1 MTTLQRRLAMLLLFT
16 LGAGGSTFSQQTSVF
31 VRNMKKDAQGRQT
44 ASVLVFDSQGQIVT
58 PREQD
63 IAITENGEKAK
74 IISIDCPPSKPPIN
88 VSSVLTIDVSGSMKR
103 GGPNITLAIAA
114 AKAWVDALTDS
125 SECAITKFDH
135 QAKVLNGFTTDKRD
149 LLQAMEGLV
158 PDGGTNFENAL
169 LDPSEGG
176 LLLANKGT
184 KRRVMVFLT
193 DGHGHVDPNKVVAMA
208 TANKVTIYCVSL
220 GLPMPTV
227 LRTISDRTGG
237 LYFENVTTVEQAIM
251 AYRRIY
257 ADATG
262 AVGCTVIWEPLATC
276 ETMKTITMTVA
287 GGTWSTKQPIPEAER
302 IGLTATPAALAFGLD
317 TTLTRKI
324 IYTPKG
330 GISTVR
336 SAKVDRSDAFTIDA
350 GPLPRTL
357 KKGDTLVVLVT
368 RKWKDSSYAVGRV
381 ILDTEPC
388 PVADVYVTAG
398 DPQKLPKRQTLRV
411 VHPNG
416 GEKFRT
422 RSQVPLRWEGLPPDV
437 PVRLEVS
444 TNGGYEWMTVNEQ
457 ATGLQMIWRATKIPS
472 DSCLLRVTHLQKR
485 AQVDT
490 PTVTISGDDFFRVLF
505 APDGSSVV
513 TSESTGTPGTR
524 TKRPTVKMWNA
535 TTGELQKEIGP
546 GEYLQ
551 YDKDGERLLTWDHQ
565 GLGVYDMPSAKELW
579 SRQTVRTPVLAELD
593 GSGDVILFCGGPGDS
608 TVLLNADNGSWIRTF
623 PRSTQQVEWGTIS
636 QDGKYV
642 AIAEYNGAIKIF
654 NARNGALMH
663 ELRETATSRYFRV
676 AFSPDGTTLASTAS
690 HGTAVLWD
698 VKSGSKRR
706 TIAQRRYI
714 NDNTYI
720 AFSPNGERI
729 AVESNTDQ
737 TSIAEVATGDHL
749 VAMRRRSDVGGASS
763 AGFIGNGDVMFVGLL
778 TRVSIFNAYTGV
790 QIAEVRRGSG
800 DPTAPADGSR
810 IAVVAEDRSVKIYD
824 LSSPLL
830 QQDVSD
836 ALWRLY
842 QPTGELLTVEFQPTR
857 LGDAR
862 DTLVTIGIRN
872 TSNDTLAVSDLQIQG
887 AHASDFSVSSTKD
900 FVVPP
905 KSTLPLEFTFHPQVA
920 GQRAAVIVAETD
932 AGKLSA
938 RIAGVAVG
946 PTDSIPPDTVRRDT
960 VVARDTTPAVVVAPL
975 TDPTTFRSIMLP
987 TAVVPKQG
995 TITTGVYD
1003 VIGLS
1008 GGYSVT
1014 DNIMVLVGGAVPIP
1028 NRWFGA
1034 TGYDASWSA
1043 AWSIGGKYGTH
1054 LADDIVVGGGYQ
1066 FGQSYYDQDYST
1078 QLESKITFNALWA
1091 TAGYGDDDSR
1101 LNAYLG
1107 YAFKHHVTYLEGTFQ
1122 ADAYIVGAAY
1132 DYRIS
1137 RHWKICSEAFF
1148 MRTMSFVPI
1157 TLTARYFREH
1167 DAFEIGLSYVGIAAS
1182 GAQAADFP
1190 LVPMLTWV
1198 KRW

>member
-1 MTTLQRRLAMLLLFT
+1 MTLSAVRTLLMAVVVVLTAQT
-16 LGAGGSTFSQQTSVF
+16 VWTQTTSVF
-31 VRNMKKDAQGRQT
+31 VRDLKKNAQGQRT
-44 ASVLVFDSQGQIVT
+44 ASVLVFDSEGHIVT
-58 PREQD
+58 PRLQD
-63 IAITENGEKAK
+63 VEVTENGVPTKVV
-74 IISIDCPPSKPPIN
+74 SIDCPPAKPPIN

-103 GGPNITLAIAA
+103 GGPNIDLALAA
-114 AKAWVDALTDS
+114 AKAWIDALDDS
-125 SECAITKFDH
+125 SDCAITKFDH
-135 QAKVLNGFTTDKRD
+135 QSKVLSGFRSEKSGLYDA
-149 LLQAMEGLV
+149 LQGLV
-158 PDGGTNFENAL
+158 PDGGTNFEKAL
-169 LDPSEGG
+169 LDSSEGG
-176 LLLANKGT
+176 LLLANRGKH
-184 KRRVMVFLT
+184 RRVLVFLT

-208 TANKVTIYCVSL
+208 NANKVTIYCVSL
-220 GLPMPTV
+220 GLPMPSV

-262 AVGCTVIWEPLATC
+262 AVGCSLVWDPVPTC
-276 ETMKTITMTVA
+276 ETTRTINVSVA
-287 GGTWSTKQPIPEAER
+287 GGTWTTKLPVPDAER
-302 IGLTATPAALAFGLD
+302 SGIVAKPATVAFGLD
-317 TTLTRKI
+317 TLTTQRIAFTAKNGVSMVRKVKI
-324 IYTPKG
+324 
-330 GISTVR
+330 
-336 SAKVDRSDAFTIDA
+336 DRSDAFAIDA
-350 GPLPRTL
+350 GPLPREI
-357 KKGDTLVVLVT
+357 KKGDTLYVT
-368 RKWKDSSYAVGRV
+368 VTKRWKDSSYAVGR
-381 ILDTEPC
+381 ISLDVEPC
-388 PVADVYVTAG
+388 PTPDVYVTAG
-398 DPQKLPKRQTLRV
+398 DPQRIPKRQTLRV

-457 ATGLQMIWRATKIPS
+457 ATGLEMIWRATKIPS

-490 PTVTISGDDFFRVLF
+490 PTVTIPGDDFFRVLF
-505 APDGSSVV
+505 APNGDYVI

-524 TKRPTVKMWNA
+524 TKRPTVKMWSA
-535 TTGELQKEIGP
+535 
-546 GEYLQ
+546 
-551 YDKDGERLLTWDHQ
+551 KDGAPIKDLGAGEFLQFDDRGDRLLTWDHQ
-565 GLGVYDMPSAKELW
+565 GVAVYNMPEGAELW
-579 SRQTVRTPVLAELD
+579 SRSMTRTPVVAEMD
-593 GSGDVILFCGGPGDS
+593 ASGKNLLFCGGPGDS
-608 TVLLNADNGSWIRTF
+608 TVLLSAKDGSWIRTF

-636 QDGKYV
+636 KDGRYV
-642 AIAEYNGAIKIF
+642 AIAEYNGPIKIF
-654 NARNGALMH
+654 DARDGKMMH

-698 VKSGSKRR
+698 VRSGTKRS

-737 TSIAEVATGDHL
+737 TSIAEVATGEHL

-790 QIAEVRRGSG
+790 QIAEVRRGGG
-800 DPTAPADGSR
+800 DPSAPADGSR
-810 IAVVAEDRSVKIYD
+810 IAVVAEDRTVKIYD

-836 ALWRLY
+836 AFWRLY
-842 QPTGELLTVEFQPTR
+842 QPTGELMTVEFQPTKV
-857 LGDAR
+857 GDAR
-862 DTLVTIGIRN
+862 DTLVTIGIKN
-872 TSNDTLAVSDLQIQG
+872 TSNDTLFVSDLQIQG
-887 AHASDFSVSSTKD
+887 AHAADFSTSSYKELA
-900 FVVPP
+900 VPP
-905 KSTLPLEFTFHPQVA
+905 RSSLPLEFTFHPKA
-920 GQRAAVIVAETD
+920 GGQRSAVIVAESD

-938 RIAGVAVG
+938 RIAGLGIG
-946 PTDSIPPDTVRRDT
+946 PKDSVPPP
-960 VVARDTTPAVVVAPL
+960 VVDTTKKDTIVPQITETPL

-987 TAVVPKQG
+987 TAVVPKKG

-1008 GGYSVT
+1008 GGYSIT
-1014 DNIMVLVGGAVPIP
+1014 DNVMLLAGGAVPIP

-1043 AWSIGGKYGTH
+1043 AWSIGGKVGYEVADH
-1054 LADDIVVGGGYQ
+1054 LLVGGGYQ
-1066 FGQSYYDQDYST
+1066 FGQSFYDQDYSSE
-1078 QLESKITFNALWA
+1078 LESKITFNALWA

-1107 YAFKHHVTYLEGTFQ
+1107 YAFKHHVTFLEGTFQ
-1122 ADAYIVGAAY
+1122 ADAYIVGMAY

-1137 RHWKICSEAFF
+1137 RHWKICTEAFF
-1148 MRTMSFVPI
+1148 MRTMTFVPF
-1157 TLTARYFREH
+1157 TVTARYFRES
-1167 DAFEIGLSYVGIAAS
+1167 DAFEVGFTYVGIPAS
-1182 GAQAADFP
+1182 GAKAADFP